1 MRDAIGDVLRQAGWL
16 PGRSQD
22 IAEVRSLPQSRGY
35 RIGETV
41 EQFLREF
48 TGITINFIRNGRPD
62 SIWFDAQRASALSD
76 PEWVT
81 HYEERTKTSLVPVG
95 FSNHE
100 HLMLLMQSDEGGF
113 YAAFDDYLCALGP
126 EVDEMIENLLN
137 QDREPLVSVLPEKA
151 AGVARWTLD
160 EPE

>member
-1 MRDAIGDVLRQAGWL
+1 MREETRGILRQAGWL

-22 IAEVRSLPQSRGY
+22 INDVRSLLMSRGY
-35 RIGETV
+35 RIGKAV

-62 SIWFDAQRASALSD
+62 SIWFDAQRASALAD
-76 PEWVT
+76 PEWVAR
-81 HYEERTKTSLVPVG
+81 YGERTKTSLVPIG

-100 HLMLLMQSDEGGF
+100 HLMLMQSDQGGF
-113 YAAFDDYLCALGP
+113 YGAFDEFLCALGS

-137 QDREPLVSVLPEKA
+137 QDQEPLV
-151 AGVARWTLD
+151 
-160 EPE
+160 